1 MSKEQ
6 VVVHPHQVETMMS
19 DWVTAKILSSPAVTR
34 STSMSA
40 VSIFF
45 EPGQGHIRHH
55 HPDSDQVIF
64 VISGQGE
71 HTTEDAHGKQVKH
84 PIAAGSLIHI
94 PKGSYHATFNTG
106 WEPLRILALYSPP
119 GPEAHMRESAEFKVI
134 PVGDIPARG

>member
-1 MSKEQ
+1 MSQEQ
-6 VVVHPHQVETMMS
+6 VVVHSTQVETMLS
-19 DWVTAKILSSPAVTR
+19 DWVTAKILSSPEVTGAR
-34 STSMSA
+34 NMSA

-45 EPGQGHIRHH
+45 DPGQGHARHV
-55 HPDSDQVIF
+55 HPDSDQIIF

-71 HTTEDAHGKQVKH
+71 HMTEDAQGTQQKH

-119 GPEAHMRESAEFKVI
+119 GPETHMRESEEFRVI
-134 PVGDIPARG
+134 PAGQIPAR